1 MSDSQPP
8 SDPPLSGDGAPAL
21 SPLLASDPPKI
32 GDFWL
37 DARMLAAP
45 AGATFIGHADADT
58 PVLLILLSEGAAAD
72 AAARDRLSGEVNHLH
87 AETVVARGGQGQDE
101 GRLGYLFRSED
112 DDPEGPDQLPLAP
125 WVALVND
132 GTPSARAEALRILQ
146 AVDLSMTSP
155 VGDPSGP
162 GYRLHWADR
171 SGTGTSR
178 TWPLPW
184 PGRGDRAG
192 WSSVGIAWLLI
203 LLIAALGLLI
213 AVLLFQNVP
222 PSPPPPPVPTSASGS
237 GGGSGSPSSPSSGSG
252 SGSGSPS
259 SGSPS
264 SGSPASPSSGS
275 GSPQSASATPSGSG
289 EPRDRPPS
297 TPPTMRS
304 PGGSG
309 SSGSATPT
317 PTTNTKL

>member
-1 MSDSQPP
+1 MSDAQSPGGPP
-8 SDPPLSGDGAPAL
+8 VTGPGAPMP
-21 SPLLASDPPKI
+21 SPLLASDPPRV

-37 DARMLAAP
+37 DSRLLATT
-45 AGATFIGHADADT
+45 AGVTFIGHDEANT

-87 AETVVARGGQGQDE
+87 TETVVARGGQGQDQ

-112 DDPEGPDQLPLAP
+112 DDPDSPEQLPLAP
-125 WVALVND
+125 WVALIND
-132 GTPSARAEALRILQ
+132 GTPAAPAEALRILQ
-146 AVDLSMTSP
+146 AVDLSTTSEI
-155 VGDPSGP
+155 GDPSGP

-171 SGTGTSR
+171 TTTGSSR

-203 LLIAALGLLI
+203 LMIAALGLLI

-252 SGSGSPS
+252 SPSPNSASPTPSGSQPATPTPS
-259 SGSPS
+259 D
-264 SGSPASPSSGS
+264 S
-275 GSPQSASATPSGSG
+275 GSPQNPTQ
-289 EPRDRPPS
+289 S
-297 TPPTMRS
+297 TPPTMQS

>member
-1 MSDSQPP
+1 MSESQPP
-8 SDPPLSGDGAPAL
+8 TGPSATGGGAPSP
-21 SPLLASDPPKI
+21 SPLLASDPPRI

-37 DARMLAAP
+37 DARVLATP
-45 AGATFIGHADADT
+45 AGVTFIGHDDADT

-87 AETVVARGGQGQDE
+87 AETVVARGGQGQDQ
-101 GRLGYLFRSED
+101 GRLGHLFRSED
-112 DDPEGPDQLPLAP
+112 DDPRGPAQLPLAP

-132 GTPSARAEALRILQ
+132 GSPAAPAEALRILQ
-146 AVDLSMTSP
+146 AVDLSMTREIGS
-155 VGDPSGP
+155 PSGP
-162 GYRLHWADR
+162 GYRLYWADR
-171 SGTGTSR
+171 HDAGTSR

-184 PGRGDRAG
+184 PGRGDHAG

-203 LLIAALGLLI
+203 VMIAALGLLI

-237 GGGSGSPSSPSSGSG
+237 GGGSGSPSS
-252 SGSGSPS
+252 GSPS

-264 SGSPASPSSGS
+264 SGSGSPSSS
-275 GSPQSASATPSGSG
+275 GSQPQSPSPSDSGRPTNPTPT
-289 EPRDRPPS
+289 
-297 TPPTMRS
+297 TPPTMQS
-304 PGGSG
+304 PGASG
-309 SSGSATPT
+309 SSGTATPT